1 MATIAVD
8 FDGTI
13 VEHRYPHIGEERPF
27 ATDTLRMLINDHH
40 RLILWT
46 VREGHL
52 LQEAIDWCHERGV
65 DFWAVNRDY
74 PEEEV
79 EKNNHF
85 SRKLKVDYFIDDRGI
100 GGLPDW
106 GQIYRIISEHRTYA
120 DIMREAMGHVSEERK
135 RRKKWWW
142 K

>member
-120 DIMREAMGHVSEERK
+120 DIMREAMGHVSEERT
-135 RRKKWWW
+135 RRKRWWW